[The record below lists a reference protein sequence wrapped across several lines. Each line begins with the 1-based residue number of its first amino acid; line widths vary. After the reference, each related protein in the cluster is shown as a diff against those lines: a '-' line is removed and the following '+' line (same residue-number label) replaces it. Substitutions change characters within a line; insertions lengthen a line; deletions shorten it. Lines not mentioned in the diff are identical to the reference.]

1 MKYSELERKL
11 KAAGCWVKREGS
23 SHQIWFSPITNK
35 QFTVGRHKNEEVK
48 NGTLKSIM
56 RAAGLE

>member
-11 KAAGCWVKREGS
+11 RAAGCTVQREGS
-23 SHQIWFSPITNK
+23 SHQLWHSPITGK
-35 QFTVGRHKNEEVK
+35 TFTVGRHKGQEVPK
-48 NGTLKSIM
+48 GTLKSIL